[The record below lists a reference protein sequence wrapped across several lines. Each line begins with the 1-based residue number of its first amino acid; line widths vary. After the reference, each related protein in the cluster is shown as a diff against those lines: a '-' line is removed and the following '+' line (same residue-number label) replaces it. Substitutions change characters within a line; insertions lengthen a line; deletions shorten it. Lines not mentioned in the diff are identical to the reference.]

1 MRIQSFLRSAARV
14 ALGAALALGSAGLV
28 AAVTGGALAPPAQAG
43 NYEPDD
49 IWKDLANDIFKG
61 RAIEKGEGVLA
72 LDAPM
77 RAEDA
82 ALVPMTITFTLPAQ
96 DARRVVKVTL
106 VVDQNPAP
114 VVGTFTVGES
124 SGVNSITTR
133 VRVNDYSQVHA
144 VAELNDGKLYGVE
157 RFIKAA
163 GGCSAP
169 AGKNAEEAMLNLG
182 KMKFKQIDRHGA
194 NSNALREAQ
203 LLVRHPNNSGMQRD
217 QVTLLLIPARFVAEA
232 KIFQGD
238 DLVLAMEGGISI
250 SEDPNFRFTYRPNG
264 AKTFRAEIRDTDNKA
279 FSNEFV
285 IDESQG

>member
-1 MRIQSFLRSAARV
+1 MSGVWKFGIVAICLAGAVAA
-14 ALGAALALGSAGLV
+14 APASLTAPAAL
-28 AAVTGGALAPPAQAG
+28 AG

-49 IWKDLANDIFKG
+49 IWRDLANDIFKS
-61 RAIEKGEGVLA
+61 RAIEDGSSVLT
-72 LDAPM
+72 LDAPI

-82 ALVPMTITFTLPAQ
+82 AIVPMTMTFTLPQQ
-96 DARRVVKVTL
+96 DTRRVTKVTL

-114 VVGTFTVGES
+114 VVAAFTVGEN
-124 SGVNSITTR
+124 SGVGSITTR
-133 VRVNDYSQVHA
+133 VRVNDYSMVHA
-144 VAELNDGKLYGVE
+144 VAELSDGKLYGVQ

-169 AGKNAEEAMLNLG
+169 AGKNAEEAMANLG

-194 NSNALREAQ
+194 QSNALREAQ
-203 LLVRHPNNSGMQRD
+203 LLIRHPNNSGMQRD

-232 KIFQGD
+232 KIYQGD

-264 AKTFRAEIRDTDNKA
+264 AKTFRAEIKDTDAKV
-279 FSNEFV
+279 FSNEFL

>member
-1 MRIQSFLRSAARV
+1 MRIQSFLTSAARL
-14 ALGAALALGSAGLV
+14 ALCTAMALGSAGLV
-28 AAVTGGALAPPAQAG
+28 AAVTGGSLAPQARAG

-61 RAIEKGEGVLA
+61 RPIEKGEGVLA
-72 LDAPM
+72 LDAPT

-82 ALVPMTITFTLPAQ
+82 AIVPMTMSFTLAPQ
-96 DARRVVKVTL
+96 DSRRVVKVTL

-133 VRVNDYSQVHA
+133 VRVNDYSLVHA
-144 VAELNDGKLYGVE
+144 VAELSDGKLYGVE
-157 RFIKAA
+157 RFVKAA

-194 NSNALREAQ
+194 QSSALREAQ
-203 LLVRHPNNSGMQRD
+203 LLVRHPNNSGLQRD
-217 QVTLLLIPARFVAEA
+217 QVTLLFIPARFVAEA
-232 KIFQGD
+232 KIYQGS

-264 AKTFRAEIRDTDNKA
+264 AKTFRAEIKDTENKV
-279 FSNEFV
+279 FSSEFLV
-285 IDESQG
+285 DESQG

>member
-1 MRIQSFLRSAARV
+1 MNWLLNGATRRIALAAI
-14 ALGAALALGSAGLV
+14 GAAGFGIAGMLAI
-28 AAVTGGALAPPAQAG
+28 APPAQAG

-49 IWKDLANDIFKG
+49 VWKDLANDIFKG
-61 RAIEKGEGVLA
+61 RAIEDGKAVLT
-72 LDAPM
+72 LEAPI

-82 ALVPMTITFTLPAQ
+82 AIVPMTITFTLPAQ
-96 DARRVVKVTL
+96 DTRRVVKVTL

-114 VVGTFTVGES
+114 VVAAFTVGENA
-124 SGVNSITTR
+124 GVNSITTR
-133 VRVNDYSQVHA
+133 VRVNDYSMVHA

-169 AGKNAEEAMLNLG
+169 AGKNAEEALLNLG
-182 KMKFKQIDRHGA
+182 KMKFKQIERHGA
-194 NSNALREAQ
+194 ASSALREAQ

-264 AKTFRAEIRDTDNKA
+264 AKTFRAEIKDTDAKV
-279 FSNEFV
+279 FSSEFL

>member
-1 MRIQSFLRSAARV
+1 MSLQSFLKSGTRLVFAA
-14 ALGAALALGSAGLV
+14 AIAFGGAVTV
-28 AAVTGGALAPPAQAG
+28 AAVCGLSVVPQAQAG

-61 RAIEKGEGVLA
+61 RPIEKGDGVLA
-72 LDAPM
+72 LDTPI

-82 ALVPMTITFTLPAQ
+82 AIVPMTIGFTLPAQ
-96 DARRVVKVTL
+96 DTRRVVKVTL

-114 VVGTFTVGES
+114 VVAAFTVGES

-133 VRVNDYSQVHA
+133 VRVNDYSWVHA
-144 VAELNDGKLYGVE
+144 VAELSDGKLYGVQ
-157 RFIKAA
+157 RFVKAA

-169 AGKNAEEAMLNLG
+169 AGKNAEEALLNLG

-194 NSNALREAQ
+194 ASNALREAQ

-217 QVTLLLIPARFVAEA
+217 QVTLLFIPARFVAEA
-232 KIFQGD
+232 KIYQGD

-264 AKTFRAEIRDTDNKA
+264 AKTFRAEIKDTDAKV

>member
-1 MRIQSFLRSAARV
+1 MRKIWKFGIVAICLAGAVAA
-14 ALGAALALGSAGLV
+14 APASLTAPAAL
-28 AAVTGGALAPPAQAG
+28 AG

-49 IWKDLANDIFKG
+49 IWRDLANDIFKS
-61 RAIEKGEGVLA
+61 RAIEDGSSVLT
-72 LDAPM
+72 LDAPI

-82 ALVPMTITFTLPAQ
+82 AIVPMTMTFTLPQQ
-96 DARRVVKVTL
+96 DTRRVTKVTL

-114 VVGTFTVGES
+114 VVAAFTVGEN
-124 SGVNSITTR
+124 SGVGSITTR
-133 VRVNDYSQVHA
+133 VRVNDYSMVHA
-144 VAELNDGKLYGVE
+144 VAELSDGKLYGVQ

-169 AGKNAEEAMLNLG
+169 AGKNAEEAMANLG

-194 NSNALREAQ
+194 QSNALREAQ
-203 LLVRHPNNSGMQRD
+203 LLIRHPNNSGMQRD

-232 KIFQGD
+232 KIYQGD

-264 AKTFRAEIRDTDNKA
+264 AKTFRAEIKDTDAKV
-279 FSNEFV
+279 FSNEFL

>member
-1 MRIQSFLRSAARV
+1 MRRTDILKLCLGLAVFGAPVVLPPSALPG
-14 ALGAALALGSAGLV
+14 LGPTAALAGI
-28 AAVTGGALAPPAQAG
+28 P
-43 NYEPDD
+43 EPDD

-61 RAIEKGEGVLA
+61 RAIERGDGVLA
-72 LDAPM
+72 LEAPL

-82 ALVPMTITFTLPAQ
+82 ALVPMTVNFTLPQQ

-114 VVGTFTVGES
+114 VVATFTVGEN
-124 SGVNSITTR
+124 SGVTSITTR

-144 VAELNDGKLYGVE
+144 VAELSDGKLYGVE

-169 AGKNAEEAMLNLG
+169 AGKNAEEAMANLG
-182 KMKFKQIDRHGA
+182 KMKLRQIERHGVA
-194 NSNALREAQ
+194 SNGPREAQ
-203 LLVRHPNNSGMQRD
+203 LMIRHPNNSGMQRD
-217 QVTLLLIPARFVAEA
+217 QVTLLLIPARFISEA
-232 KIFQGD
+232 KIYQGD

-264 AKTFRAEIRDTDNKA
+264 AKSFRAEVKDTDNKS
-279 FSNEFV
+279 FSGEFL
-285 IDESQG
+285 IEDSQG